1 MLDPALR
8 NRRIVQEARDPGTAV
23 IYIDVVL
30 GYGVHPNPAGAAVEA
45 IREAQERLRRKKRE
59 VIFLAHVCGTDEDP
73 QDASR
78 QVDTLQQAG
87 VIVMPSNAAA
97 ARLAGYILR

>member
-1 MLDPALR
+1 D
-8 NRRIVQEARDPGTAV
+8 TAV
-23 IYIDVVL
+23 VYIDVVL

-45 IREAQERLRRKKRE
+45 IYEAQERLKRKKRE
-59 VIFLAHVCGTDEDP
+59 VIFLAHVCGTDADP

-78 QVDTLQQAG
+78 QVDILRQAG

-97 ARLAGYILR
+97 ARLAGCILR